1 MGNRMPKSRV
11 EFWREKLKGNK
22 KRDAQIEAQL
32 RSAGWS
38 VLVIWECQTTNAI
51 LPQLSQ
57 QIETF
62 LDSSPT
68 SKDVRKHGKRP
79 TSNL

>member
-11 EFWREKLKGNK
+11 EFWRKKLKGNK

-62 LDSSPT
+62 LDSSPM
-68 SKDVRKHGKRP
+68 SKDARKHGKRP
-79 TSNL
+79 TFNQ